1 MTLSL
6 PAGVGLIGAGDF
18 GEFCAG
24 AYEGLDEVRLVA
36 VADVDHARAR
46 AVAPRGAA
54 VYADY
59 RELLA
64 DPAVDVVAV
73 NTPPHLHAQLARE
86 AAEAGKHVF
95 VEKPLATSLEDARA
109 VIAAAERA
117 GVQVSVDFV
126 LRHHPLHRLAAA
138 VIHSRALGP
147 FRHWALENLATD
159 EGLGP
164 DHWFWDPERSGG
176 IHVEHGVHFF
186 DLCNFLVGQVPT
198 VVCGGKQKRP
208 DGRVDRVSALVQYGD
223 EVTATFYHA
232 FNQIRRFERTTL
244 RLNCERGEMVI
255 DGWIP
260 TELWL
265 CGWVDESGLAT
276 LRTLFDGRV
285 HVVERLEG
293 EASLFE
299 HGGRT
304 ETLTAVVEAEFS
316 VPDRQGAY
324 RRAIQAGMRDLVRA
338 VHEGRAPAVTAEDGL
353 RSLEVALAAS
363 P

>member
-1 MTLSL
+1 VALSL
-6 PAGVGLIGAGDF
+6 PAGVGLIGAGGF
-18 GEFCAG
+18 GSFCAE

-36 VADVDHARAR
+36 VADVDVERAR
-46 AVAPRGAA
+46 AVAPRGAM

-64 DPAVDVVAV
+64 DSKVDVVAV
-73 NTPPHLHAQLARE
+73 NTPPHLHAEMARE

-95 VEKPLATSLEDARA
+95 VEKPLATSLEGARA
-109 VIAAAERA
+109 VIEAAERA

-126 LRHHPLHRLAAA
+126 LRHHPLHQLAAA
-138 VIHSRALGP
+138 VIHSGALGP

-164 DHWFWDPERSGG
+164 GHWFWDPGRSGG

-186 DLCNFLVGQVPT
+186 DLCNFLVGQAPT

-208 DGRVDRVSALVQYGD
+208 DGRVDRVSALAQYGD
-223 EVTATFYHA
+223 EVTASFYHA
-232 FNQIRRFERTTL
+232 FNQIRRFERTTV
-244 RLNCERGEMVI
+244 RLNCERGKMVI

-265 CGWVDESGLAT
+265 WGWVDESGLAI
-276 LRTLFDGRV
+276 LSTLFNGDV

-293 EASLFE
+293 EAGLFE

-304 ETLTAVVEAEFS
+304 DALTAVVEAELS
-316 VPDRQGAY
+316 MPDRQGAY
-324 RRAIQAGMRDLVRA
+324 RRAIQAGMRDLVMA
-338 VHEGRAPAVTAEDGL
+338 VREGRAPIVTAQAGL